1 MNFVRLPTRILGVEM
16 FVTLPRLMLM
26 ACLLSPSLSWALGLG
41 EIHLNS
47 SLNEPMNAEIDL
59 IAAGPEELGAL
70 RAALAPKDAFT
81 RYGIERPPFLST
93 ITFKVAKS
101 KDGRDVL
108 QVRSTDS
115 IPEPFVT
122 FLVEVNWARGRLM
135 REYTVLLDPPV
146 YTPGERASTAAPVA
160 AATTA
165 PAPTPPARS
174 APVPA
179 AASPAAAP
187 ATPSSDAAT
196 SSPAPRHARRSS
208 GRPGG
213 SAASAAT
220 PPNTSTSP
228 STSPSA
234 GSAPSASNTEPS
246 SLVGDTY
253 RVAQGDT
260 LSKIAHSLR
269 AGSKA
274 EIDQTMIAMY
284 RSNPDAF
291 GGNINILRR
300 GAVLRVPGGDEIAA
314 LNQTE
319 AMSEVHRQMDAW
331 RGNAAAPSGH
341 LRLVTPGAGGGAS
354 NSPSDSASSGEA
366 QALKGRVKDL
376 EAQLADTH
384 RLLDLKSSE
393 LSELQRKLGTPS
405 TPAPRPQAPVAQVP
419 VPAPTPAAVE
429 AQPSKPATSPTPAK
443 VEAQPA
449 KPAASPTPA
458 PLPPAAENTSTPT
471 PAPVP
476 APKPAP
482 AVAKKPAV
490 PVDSG
495 SWIDWVTANWWVPA
509 GVLVALLAVLGF
521 ASWRRRQAGGGT
533 TGGVNDFPGL
543 DSTDIAEFRDP
554 AARVGAGRGG
564 DDSFVVEE
572 SGEHRM
578 PDFNEPVQ
586 HYGETT
592 SDLKA
597 ADDTMSS
604 ESAVNLDQ
612 GDPLAEAD
620 FHMAYGL
627 YDQAAD
633 LVRIALE
640 REPDRRDLR
649 LKLLEIYF
657 VWGNKDLFL
666 QTAKS
671 LEASRDRAPAG
682 EWDKIVIMGKQI
694 CPDEPMF
701 SSSSGSGR
709 GAGALVDL
717 NLEGGENRVDI
728 DLFGEPS
735 GERSTLD
742 HGLAN
747 EGDDAAAT
755 RDSPA
760 MGTATDHLDFTLD
773 APERGADQSPTRE
786 MPARDEPTVESEL
799 MNFGDANFL
808 DAPDSGATAVDAAGA
823 DAPTAESPAL
833 RSSDRFASRLPPR
846 ADQTAEVSIEDLGLD
861 LDHLEETGSPS
872 ISLESLRETD
882 HPEEAPT
889 MVAGLDERSRNLMAD
904 AERNARDQDLTELER
919 ELEASFVSELD
930 PNQDGSKTA
939 VLGPES
945 APTVLMREI
954 DLSPTS
960 RFKAAEMSDLHDD
973 PDKIDVD
980 STSKL
985 RGIHSDSIDLD
996 LDRLASALG
1005 NGDTVDQ
1012 PRAAEEVFST
1022 EVFEASQRNKRVDLD
1037 VGESMNGAD
1046 AAATTNSFKIQ
1057 TNKLKPLDLAIPD
1070 LEPVTMSE
1078 VGTKLDLAR
1087 AYMDMGDPEGARSIL
1102 EEVVQEGSASQK
1114 QEASRLIE
1122 SLPG

>member
-1 MNFVRLPTRILGVEM
+1 MPVTMPR
-16 FVTLPRLMLM
+16 VTLI
-26 ACLLSPSLSWALGLG
+26 ACLLSSGFLGPSLSWALGLG

-47 SLNEPMNAEIDL
+47 ALNEPMNAEIDL
-59 IAAGPEELGAL
+59 IAAAPDELTAL
-70 RAALAPKDAFT
+70 RASLASREAFT
-81 RYGIERPPFLST
+81 RYGIDKPPFLAT
-93 ITFKVAKS
+93 VTFKVGKG

-108 QVRSTDS
+108 LVRSTDS

-146 YTPGERASTAAPVA
+146 YTPGESARSAAPVA
-160 AATTA
+160 APTTSAAPPAAAGAPAAAAPQPSAAAPSATA
-165 PAPTPPARS
+165 PPPARRAAPPS
-174 APVPA
+174 AQPA
-179 AASPAAAP
+179 PSPAVQTASPAAG
-187 ATPSSDAAT
+187 
-196 SSPAPRHARRSS
+196 SPDSVRV
-208 GRPGG
+208 GR
-213 SAASAAT
+213 
-220 PPNTSTSP
+220 
-228 STSPSA
+228 
-234 GSAPSASNTEPS
+234 
-246 SLVGDTY
+246 
-253 RVAQGDT
+253 GDT
-260 LSKIAHSLR
+260 LSKIARSLQG
-269 AGSKA
+269 AA
-274 EIDQTMIAMY
+274 APTAAVDQTMIALF
-284 RSNPDAF
+284 RSNREAF
-291 GGNINILRR
+291 GGNINVLRQ
-300 GAVLRVPGGDEIAA
+300 GTILRVPNADEIAA
-314 LNQTE
+314 LNQKE
-319 AMSEVHRQMDAW
+319 AVGEVRRQMDAW
-331 RGNAAAPSGH
+331 RTGEGAAAAASGR
-341 LRLVTPGAGGGAS
+341 LRLVTPTSGGSATGAGNANTGT
-354 NSPSDSASSGEA
+354 SSGSSAEA
-366 QALKGRVKDL
+366 QALKDRVKDL
-376 EAQLADTH
+376 EGQLAESK
-384 RLLDLKSSE
+384 RLIDIRNNE
-393 LSELQRKLGTPS
+393 LSALQRKLGVPATP
-405 TPAPRPQAPVAQVP
+405 PAAAPPAAKPPVAATPPP
-419 VPAPTPAAVE
+419 VTP
-429 AQPSKPATSPTPAK
+429 
-443 VEAQPA
+443 
-449 KPAASPTPA
+449 PTPA
-458 PLPPAAENTSTPT
+458 PAPPAVTPPVAATPPVEAPPAAAPT
-471 PAPVP
+471 PP
-476 APKPAP
+476 AKTPPAAAP
-482 AVAKKPAV
+482 AE
-490 PVDSG
+490 SG
-495 SWIDWVTANWWVPA
+495 SWIDWVAANWWVP
-509 GVLVALLAVLGF
+509 VALLVVVLGGLGF
-521 ASWRRRQAGGGT
+521 AAMRRRSQEQS
-533 TGGVNDFPGL
+533 NDL
-543 DSTDIAEFRDP
+543 NRLMEDTDIGDHLDP
-554 AARVGAGRGG
+554 TSKLATSRRGS
-564 DDSFVVEE
+564 DSFVVEE
-572 SGEHRM
+572 SGEHPA
-578 PDFNEPVQ
+578 PDFAAEPAARFGDT
-586 HYGETT
+586 GEIR
-592 SDLKA
+592 S

-701 SSSSGSGR
+701 SSSTGSGR

-728 DLFGEPS
+728 DLFGDPE

-742 HGLAN
+742 RGLAK
-747 EGDDAAAT
+747 ESDDMAAT
-755 RDSPA
+755 SESPS
-760 MGTATDHLDFTLD
+760 MGAASDHLDFTLD
-773 APERGADQSPTRE
+773 APERGADRSPTRE
-786 MPARDEPTVESEL
+786 MPPRDEPTVESEL

-808 DAPDSGATAVDAAGA
+808 DAPDPDATGV

-833 RSSDRFASRLPPR
+833 RGSDRIASRLPPR

-872 ISLESLRETD
+872 ISLENLRETD
-882 HPEEAPT
+882 HPEDAPT
-889 MVAGLDERSRNLMAD
+889 MVAGLDERSRAMMAE
-904 AERNARDQDLTELER
+904 AEKTSRDRDLTELER

-930 PNQDGSKTA
+930 SNQDGIKTA

-945 APTVLMREI
+945 APTVLMPRET

-973 PDKIDVD
+973 PDKVDVD

-1005 NGDTVDQ
+1005 SGDTVDQ
-1012 PRAAEEVFST
+1012 PRAAEDVFST
-1022 EVFEASQRNKRVDLD
+1022 EVFEATQRNKKVDLD

-1046 AAATTNSFKIQ
+1046 SAATNSLNLQ
-1057 TNKLKPLDLAIPD
+1057 TSTNKLKPLDLALPE

>member
-1 MNFVRLPTRILGVEM
+1 MP
-16 FVTLPRLMLM
+16 VTMPRMMLI
-26 ACLLSPSLSWALGLG
+26 ACLLSSGFLGPSLSWALGLG

-47 SLNEPMNAEIDL
+47 ALNEPMNAEIDL
-59 IAAGPEELGAL
+59 IAAAPDELTAL
-70 RAALAPKDAFT
+70 RATLASREAFT
-81 RYGIERPPFLST
+81 RYGIDKPPFLAT
-93 ITFKVAKS
+93 VTFKVGKA

-108 QVRSTDS
+108 LVRSTDS

-146 YTPGERASTAAPVA
+146 YTPGESARSAAPVA
-160 AATTA
+160 APTTSA
-165 PAPTPPARS
+165 RPPAT
-174 APVPA
+174 
-179 AASPAAAP
+179 AAAP
-187 ATPSSDAAT
+187 AAAAPPTAVSPPTAAAPPPPRRGAAAAPSTQTAP
-196 SSPAPRHARRSS
+196 SPAMQAGSPDSVHVGRGDTLTKIARSLQ
-208 GRPGG
+208 G
-213 SAASAAT
+213 AAAT
-220 PPNTSTSP
+220 P
-228 STSPSA
+228 A
-234 GSAPSASNTEPS
+234 A
-246 SLVGDTY
+246 V
-253 RVAQGDT
+253 
-260 LSKIAHSLR
+260 
-269 AGSKA
+269 
-274 EIDQTMIAMY
+274 DQTMIALF
-284 RSNPDAF
+284 RSNREAF
-291 GGNINILRR
+291 GGNINVLRQ
-300 GAVLRVPGGDEIAA
+300 GTILRVPNADEIAA
-314 LNQTE
+314 LNQKE
-319 AMSEVHRQMDAW
+319 AIGEVRRQMDAW
-331 RGNAAAPSGH
+331 RTGEGAA
-341 LRLVTPGAGGGAS
+341 
-354 NSPSDSASSGEA
+354 SASSGRLRLVAPTTGGTATGIGTANGGTSSGSSAEA
-366 QALKGRVKDL
+366 QALKDRVKDL
-376 EAQLADTH
+376 EGQLAESK
-384 RLLDLKSSE
+384 RLIDIRNNE
-393 LSELQRKLGTPS
+393 LSALQRKLGV
-405 TPAPRPQAPVAQVP
+405 PAPPPVAAP
-419 VPAPTPAAVE
+419 PAAKLPTNATPTPPAPTP
-429 AQPSKPATSPTPAK
+429 
-443 VEAQPA
+443 
-449 KPAASPTPA
+449 PAATPPVA
-458 PLPPAAENTSTPT
+458 ATPPAATPPPPVEAPP
-471 PAPVP
+471 PAVP
-476 APKPAP
+476 APPVKKPPAAAP
-482 AVAKKPAV
+482 AE
-490 PVDSG
+490 SG
-495 SWIDWVTANWWVPA
+495 SWIDWVADNWWVP
-509 GVLVALLAVLGF
+509 VALLVVVLGGLGF
-521 ASWRRRQAGGGT
+521 AAMRRRRQDQS
-533 TGGVNDFPGL
+533 NDL
-543 DSTDIAEFRDP
+543 NRLMEDTDIADHLDP
-554 AARVGAGRGG
+554 TSKLAATRRSS
-564 DDSFVVEE
+564 DSFVVEE
-572 SGEHRM
+572 SGEHPM
-578 PDFNEPVQ
+578 PDFAAEPAARF
-586 HYGETT
+586 GDTT
-592 SDLKA
+592 DLRSP
-597 ADDTMSS
+597 DDTMSS

-701 SSSSGSGR
+701 SSTTGSGR

-728 DLFGEPS
+728 DLFGDPE

-742 HGLAN
+742 HGLAK
-747 EGDDAAAT
+747 EGDDTAAT
-755 RDSPA
+755 SESPS

-773 APERGADQSPTRE
+773 TPERGADQSPTRQ
-786 MPARDEPTVESEL
+786 MPPRDEPTVESEL

-808 DAPDSGATAVDAAGA
+808 DAPDPDATGV
-823 DAPTAESPAL
+823 DAPTTESPAL
-833 RSSDRFASRLPPR
+833 RGSDRDRITSRLPPR

-872 ISLESLRETD
+872 ISLENLRETD
-882 HPEEAPT
+882 HPEDAPT
-889 MVAGLDERSRNLMAD
+889 MVAGLDERSRAMMAE
-904 AERNARDQDLTELER
+904 AEKNARDRDLTELER

-930 PNQDGSKTA
+930 SNQDGIKTA

-945 APTVLMREI
+945 APTVLMPRET

-960 RFKAAEMSDLHDD
+960 RFKATDLSDVHDD
-973 PDKIDVD
+973 PDKVDVD

-996 LDRLASALG
+996 LDRLANALG
-1005 NGDTVDQ
+1005 SGDTVDQ
-1012 PRAAEEVFST
+1012 PRAVEDVFST
-1022 EVFEASQRNKRVDLD
+1022 EVFEASQRSKQVDLD

-1046 AAATTNSFKIQ
+1046 SAATNSLKIQ
-1057 TNKLKPLDLAIPD
+1057 TNKLKPLDLAIPE